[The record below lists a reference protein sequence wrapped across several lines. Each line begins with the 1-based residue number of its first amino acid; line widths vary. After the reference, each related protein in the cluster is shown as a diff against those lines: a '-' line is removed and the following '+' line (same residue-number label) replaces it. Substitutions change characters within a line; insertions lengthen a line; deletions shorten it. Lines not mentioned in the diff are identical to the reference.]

1 MEEISNLKL
10 KIQNLPPTL
19 HVNLYIYFYWSFKM
33 SEQVL
38 MPLIGTDNVENKERA
53 RESLEKARVFHEKYL
68 IGQRYNDLEEAIEH
82 YVDAVKYDPTIPE
95 TYYRLAALMWEQGQI
110 SLGTAIEQ
118 CKTAIVLSPKNRDA
132 HLYTGYFM
140 QLAQDYEAAEKE
152 YKSAISMSPLTSG
165 RPRMIL
171 SQSLLQKINARCGS
185 YKDYI
190 GFLYYFIT
198 GSIMLAWDRPT
209 MKMFYRN
216 MSNDISIFSYNT
228 VGKFMEKFNMNESA
242 EKIYKSAIEKTS
254 NSEYFYQKLGNL
266 ALKNKDIDTTL
277 NCYRKVLEANPRNRE
292 ILVKIATILQT
303 YFPENTEEAIDC
315 YERLLE
321 FDIDTAQIY
330 YELGHLYMS
339 KEDKL
344 NSISAFKL
352 AVDREPE
359 NPFFN
364 NSLGYAYAKAELYDD
379 AIEHYQKAISLNP
392 DAEWTSI
399 VCQALGSIY
408 AEQKGNMEAAVST
421 YQSGIILDPSNYDLY
436 VALGDIYM
444 AEYDLDKA
452 IKSYCDAITL
462 NPEEYSAYS
471 KVGIALW
478 EKDYLEEALVAYHK
492 AVELKPDNEYA
503 QNNLG
508 ILYLD
513 GLVDAEEAL
522 EYFEE
527 AIALNPNYTLAYF
540 NAGRASQEM
549 GFTNDAAN
557 YYQMAI
563 DLNKITEELDEEDI
577 QSRLHSLFET

>member
-1 MEEISNLKL
+1 
-10 KIQNLPPTL
+10 
-19 HVNLYIYFYWSFKM
+19 M

-38 MPLIGTDNVENKERA
+38 MPMIGTNNRENKERA
-53 RESLEKARVFHEKYL
+53 QNSLEKARIAHEKYL
-68 IGQRYNDLEEAIEH
+68 MGQRNNDLQEAIEH

-95 TYYRLAALMWEQGQI
+95 TYYRLATLMWEQGQI
-110 SLGTAIEQ
+110 SVDTAIEQ
-118 CKTAIVLSPKNRDA
+118 CQTAISLSPRNRDA

-140 QLAQDYEAAEKE
+140 QLAQDYQSAEKE
-152 YKSAISMSPLTSG
+152 FKSAIRMNPLTSG

-171 SQSLLQKINARCGS
+171 SQSILNKINTQDGS
-185 YKDYI
+185 FKDYV
-190 GFLYYFIT
+190 GFLYYFLT
-198 GSIMLAWDRPT
+198 GSVMLAWDRPT
-209 MKMFYRN
+209 MKMFYKN
-216 MSNDISIFSYNT
+216 MSNDVSIFSYNT
-228 VGKFMEKFNMNESA
+228 VGKFLEKFKMYDSA
-242 EKIYKSAIEKTS
+242 EKVYNDAVSKTTK
-254 NSEYFYQKLGNL
+254 SEYFYNKMGDL
-266 ALKNKDIDTTL
+266 ALRNKNVDKTL
-277 NCYRKVLEANPRNRE
+277 ECYRKVLEANPLNRSV
-292 ILVKIATILQT
+292 LVKLATILQT
-303 YFPENTEEAIDC
+303 YYPENTEEAIDC
-315 YERLLE
+315 YEKLLE
-321 FDIDTAQIY
+321 FDVDTAQIY

-344 NSISAFKL
+344 NSVSAFKL
-352 AVDREPE
+352 AVDRDPE

-392 DAEWTSI
+392 DPEWTSI

-408 AEQKGNMEAAVST
+408 AENKGNVDAAVST
-421 YQSGIILDPSNYDLY
+421 YQAGIILDPKNYDLY
-436 VALGDIYM
+436 IALGDIYM
-444 AEYDLDKA
+444 ADYDLDQA
-452 IKSYCDAITL
+452 IRSYCDAITL
-462 NPEEYSAYS
+462 NPDDARAYS

-492 AVELKPDNEYA
+492 AVELSPENEYA

-513 GLVDAEEAL
+513 GLADAEEAL

-563 DLNKITEELDEEDI
+563 DLNRLTNELDEEDI
-577 QSRLHSLFET
+577 QQRLHSLFEI

>member
-1 MEEISNLKL
+1 
-10 KIQNLPPTL
+10 
-19 HVNLYIYFYWSFKM
+19 M

-38 MPLIGTDNVENKERA
+38 MPMIGTNNRENKERA
-53 RESLEKARVFHEKYL
+53 QNSLEKARIAHEKYL
-68 IGQRYNDLEEAIEH
+68 MGQRNNDLQEAIEH

-95 TYYRLAALMWEQGQI
+95 TYYRLATLMWEQGQI
-110 SLGTAIEQ
+110 SVDTAIEQ
-118 CKTAIVLSPKNRDA
+118 CQTAISLSPRNRDA

-140 QLAQDYEAAEKE
+140 QLAQDYQSAEKE
-152 YKSAISMSPLTSG
+152 FKSAIRMNPLTSG

-171 SQSLLQKINARCGS
+171 SQSILNKINTQDGS
-185 YKDYI
+185 FKDYV
-190 GFLYYFIT
+190 GFLYYFLT
-198 GSIMLAWDRPT
+198 GSVMLAWDRPT
-209 MKMFYRN
+209 MKMFYKN
-216 MSNDISIFSYNT
+216 MSNDVSIFSYNT
-228 VGKFMEKFNMNESA
+228 VGKFLEKFKMYDSA
-242 EKIYKSAIEKTS
+242 EKVYNDAVSKTTK
-254 NSEYFYQKLGNL
+254 SEYFYNKMGDL
-266 ALKNKDIDTTL
+266 ALRNKNVDKTL
-277 NCYRKVLEANPRNRE
+277 ECYRKVLEANPLNRSV
-292 ILVKIATILQT
+292 LVKLATILQT
-303 YFPENTEEAIDC
+303 YYPENTEEAIDC
-315 YERLLE
+315 YEKLLE
-321 FDIDTAQIY
+321 FDVDTAQIY

-344 NSISAFKL
+344 NSVSAFKL
-352 AVDREPE
+352 AVERDPE

-392 DAEWTSI
+392 DPEWTSI

-408 AEQKGNMEAAVST
+408 AENKGNVEAAVST
-421 YQSGIILDPSNYDLY
+421 YQAGIILDPKNYDLY
-436 VALGDIYM
+436 IALGDIYM
-444 AEYDLDKA
+444 ADYDLDQA
-452 IKSYCDAITL
+452 IRSYCDAITL
-462 NPEEYSAYS
+462 NPDDARAYS

-492 AVELKPDNEYA
+492 AVELSPENEYA

-513 GLVDAEEAL
+513 GLADAEEAL

-563 DLNKITEELDEEDI
+563 DLNRLTNELDEEDI
-577 QSRLHSLFET
+577 QQRLHSLFEI